1 MGMLVARAIIDERI
15 LDFPLNSLF
24 WDLILER
31 PVFLE
36 DLKKMDK
43 SLGSTIISLQEL
55 LNKKK
60 EIESDRNLVASQKK
74 EQIKRITL
82 NVYINFTIISLSF
95 LKREL
100 LWSRWISLLFY
111 QELIISSW

>member
-15 LDFPLNSLF
+15 LDFPLNALF

-36 DLKKMDK
+36 DLRKMDS
-43 SLGSTIISLQEL
+43 SLGSTIISFQEL

-82 NVYINFTIISLSF
+82 NVI
-95 LKREL
+95 
-100 LWSRWISLLFY
+100 
-111 QELIISSW
+111 